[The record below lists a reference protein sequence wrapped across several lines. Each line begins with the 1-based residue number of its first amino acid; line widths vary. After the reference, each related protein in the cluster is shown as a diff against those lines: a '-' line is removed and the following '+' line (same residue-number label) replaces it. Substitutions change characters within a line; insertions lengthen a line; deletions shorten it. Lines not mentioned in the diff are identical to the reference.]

1 MDAPNTS
8 SRPSGNP
15 HSARSGP
22 DPATTDHTKTAD
34 TAADDCTEG
43 AGTAADDHDPTGTAA
58 ADDRTAGA
66 ASVGWVSQHRVAG
79 RFSPAARTKLQAA
92 RLWVALNRPYY
103 CAALFACPLIASK
116 SRPTMTI
123 AMDHQW
129 RIYINP
135 DYVESNTVE
144 RVAAVL
150 IHEINH
156 ALRSHA
162 ERGRRTA
169 PPELDAFWKVACEFE
184 INDDLECD
192 DLDIADG
199 LLPEHFGLEEQDT
212 AELYYRELIEGS
224 VCVGA
229 VPDCGPICTA
239 HPDQRHGDTLDA
251 CGVEGD
257 HHPQGLDACG
267 VEGLTV
273 AQRQLAQQATAQ
285 AVLQCDP
292 YGGDVP
298 FGLHQ
303 WAQHRLTPAV
313 DWRQRLARV
322 LRHSLH
328 THTGA
333 SDYTWQR
340 PSRRQDPADSVIR
353 PAMAAPTASITV
365 VLDTSGSMDQH
376 DHARAF
382 AEINAILTRAVP
394 AQAVRVLAVDQQVN
408 TDQQIT
414 QARQITPQGGRGTDM
429 AAGIETAAET
439 RPAAIIVITDGHTPW
454 PRTRPPG
461 ARTVIAALTDCYA
474 IHEVPGWIHAI
485 DMSEGPGDD
494 PG

>member
-1 MDAPNTS
+1 MNDPNTNS
-8 SRPSGNP
+8 HPSDDP

-22 DPATTDHTKTAD
+22 DPATTDHTDPAD
-34 TAADDCTEG
+34 TAAADDCTDG
-43 AGTAADDHDPTGTAA
+43 AGAAGA
-58 ADDRTAGA
+58 A

-103 CAALFACPLIASK
+103 SAALFACPLIASK

-135 DYVESNTVE
+135 GYVESNTVE

-156 ALRSHA
+156 GLRSHA

-239 HPDQRHGDTLDA
+239 HPDQHHGDTLDS

-257 HHPQGLDACG
+257 HPRALDACG
-267 VEGLTV
+267 VEGLTA
-273 AQRQLAQQATAQ
+273 AQRQLARQATAQ

-303 WAQHRLTPAV
+303 WAQHTLTPAV

-340 PSRRQDPADSVIR
+340 PSRRQDPADAVIR

-394 AQAVRVLAVDQQVN
+394 AQAIRVLAVDQQVN

-429 AAGIETAAET
+429 AAGIEAAAET

-454 PRTRPPG
+454 PRTRPRG
-461 ARTVIAALTDCYA
+461 ARTVIAALTDCRA
-474 IHEVPGWIHAI
+474 FHEVPGWIQAI
-485 DMSEGPGDD
+485 DMSEGAHDD
-494 PG
+494 